1 MRSTAILAVGPL
13 VFLGLLPGIAAYAG
27 KKSAADARQF
37 QKEIPKNE
45 RIEQALSLLDRR
57 GPLESSDRV
66 EPNDLDDE
74 QLYQDEFDAGRRQD
88 LQEEMAALERAEAR
102 LAEGT
107 YGRSVESGEPIP
119 DARLEALPTAE
130 RTVEEEERLG
140 RG

>member
-1 MRSTAILAVGPL
+1 MDPDR
-13 VFLGLLPGIAAYAG
+13 
-27 KKSAADARQF
+27 ARQLLA
-37 QKEIPKNE
+37 QERE
-45 RIEQALSLLDRR
+45 RIEQALSSLNRQ